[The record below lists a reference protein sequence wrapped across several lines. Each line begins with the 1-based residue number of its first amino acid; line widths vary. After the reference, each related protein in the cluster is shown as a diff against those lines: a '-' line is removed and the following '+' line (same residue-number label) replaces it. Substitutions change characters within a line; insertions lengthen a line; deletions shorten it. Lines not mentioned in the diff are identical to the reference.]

1 MMVYL
6 ILLIGIPSMYHCLVI
21 ILNFSFCV
29 FSGGGGDVGGHIFVC
44 CGDVYF
50 VVHYTRVWIHMYI
63 HLLTSVLYILI
74 CGLFCVY
81 ILTPMNFHIINYLCI
96 SVDTT

>member
-6 ILLIGIPSMYHCLVI
+6 ILLIGIPSMCHCLVI

-29 FSGGGGDVGGHIFVC
+29 FVRGGGDVGGHIFVC

-50 VVHYTRVWIHMYI
+50 AVHYAWVWIHTYI
-63 HLLTSVLYILI
+63 HLLTSVLGILI
-74 CGLFCVY
+74 CELFGVY